1 MSLLD
6 EQRQLERR
14 YGAKALK
21 RLLKLSKRLKFSDE
35 NTLVDLSNSD
45 FDTFLKYV
53 SLDVNSYKK
62 EVAKNHQL
70 AKQKR
75 DQKQREKQ
83 QLRMQSEN
91 ETR

>member
-21 RLLKLSKRLKFSDE
+21 RLLKLSKTLKFSDE
-35 NTLVDLSNSD
+35 HTLVDVSNAD
-45 FDTFLKYV
+45 FESFLKYV
-53 SLDVNSYKK
+53 SLDVNSYNA
-62 EVAKNHQL
+62 EVTKNKQL

-75 DQKQREKQ
+75 EQKQREKQ
-83 QLRMQSEN
+83 QQFNMGD
-91 ETR
+91 

>member
-21 RLLKLSKRLKFSDE
+21 RLLKLSKQLKFSDE

-45 FDTFLKYV
+45 FDIKKKLLKII
-53 SLDVNSYKK
+53 S
-62 EVAKNHQL
+62 
-70 AKQKR
+70 
-75 DQKQREKQ
+75 
-83 QLRMQSEN
+83 
-91 ETR
+91 

>member
-62 EVAKNHQL
+62 EVVKNHQL

-83 QLRMQSEN
+83 QLRMRSEN

>member
-21 RLLKLSKRLKFSDE
+21 RLLKLSKKLKFSDE

-45 FDTFLKYV
+45 FDTFLKCV
-53 SLDVNSYKK
+53 SLNVNSYKT
-62 EVAKNHQL
+62 EVVKNHQL

-75 DQKQREKQ
+75 EQKQREK
-83 QLRMQSEN
+83 
-91 ETR
+91 

>member
-21 RLLKLSKRLKFSDE
+21 RLLKLSKKLKFSDE

-53 SLDVNSYKK
+53 SLDVTSYNV
-62 EVAKNHQL
+62 EVGKNHQL
-70 AKQKR
+70 AQQKR
-75 DQKQREKQ
+75 EQKQREKQ
-83 QLRMQSEN
+83 QPQLKM
-91 ETR
+91 